1 MTSCIRFA
9 LVVAALLSAVGA
21 VASPPA
27 SGDDRG
33 QAPGRVII
41 GYVFP
46 RDRVIEPAEIAADKL
61 THVNYAF
68 ANIQKGVVV
77 EGSAR
82 DAENLRA
89 LTGLRLKSPQFKV
102 LVSVGGW
109 TWSGGFSDAALTPE
123 SRARF
128 VQSAVDFVRRH
139 DLDGFDVDWEYPGL
153 PGFGNPHRPEDKA
166 NFTRLMAE
174 LRAALDRDATA
185 RGRAC
190 LLTMAAGAFPRFL
203 EHTEMDQVAASV
215 DFVNLMTYDFREAE
229 GDRLA
234 GHHANLYPHPADDKK
249 HSAAGAVRDFLTAG
263 VPARKLVLG
272 VPFYGRAW
280 GKVGGDPKAHG
291 LYQPG
296 GAPAEP
302 IETNYESLA
311 ADRVDRN
318 GFGRHW
324 DPVAQAPFLWSPDA
338 RVFVSYEDPESL
350 RAKCRYILDHELAGA
365 MFWEYYADR
374 GGVLLGTLFGELRT
388 PQGR

>member
-1 MTSCIRFA
+1 
-9 LVVAALLSAVGA
+9 
-21 VASPPA
+21 
-27 SGDDRG
+27 
-33 QAPGRVII
+33 VII

-46 RDRVIEPAEIAADKL
+46 RDRVIEAAEIAADKL

-68 ANIQKGVVV
+68 VNIEKGEVV
-77 EGSAR
+77 EGSPR
-82 DAENLRA
+82 DAQNLRV
-89 LTGLRLKSPQFKV
+89 LTGLRLANPHFKV
-102 LVSVGGW
+102 LASVGGW

-153 PGFGNPHRPEDKA
+153 PGFGNPHRPEDKT

-174 LRAALDRDATA
+174 LRAALDREAAA
-185 RGRAC
+185 RGRSC
-190 LLTMAAGAFPRFL
+190 LLTLAAGAFPRFL
-203 EHTEMDQVAASV
+203 EHTEMEKVQASV
-215 DFVNLMTYDFREAE
+215 DFVNLMTYDFREAG
-229 GDRLA
+229 GDPLA
-234 GHHANLYPHPADDKK
+234 GHHANLYRHPADDEG
-249 HSAAGAVRDFLTAG
+249 HSADGAVRDFVAAG

-280 GKVGGDPKAHG
+280 GSVRGDVSAHG

-296 GAPAEP
+296 GPLVGEP
-302 IETNYESLA
+302 IETSYEKLA
-311 ADRVDRN
+311 ADLVGRN

-324 DPVAQAPFLWSPDA
+324 DAVSQAPFLWNPER

-350 RAKCRYILDHELAGA
+350 RIKCRYIRDQGLAGS

-374 GGVLLGTLFGELRT
+374 SGALLGTLFEELR
-388 PQGR
+388 PNERAR